1 MQNKATALLGGILPF
16 GAAFVELYFVLSS
29 LFASR
34 AYYAF
39 GFLALT
45 AGVVGLT
52 TATVTILFTY
62 FLLCA
67 EEYRWV
73 SFSLTVLSLLL
84 THLSLDGTGAPSLL
98 AVEVHSG
105 CLLTGY
111 STGCHAFLSTRSL
124 ALSCT

>member
-1 MQNKATALLGGILPF
+1 M
-16 GAAFVELYFVLSS
+16 SS

-62 FLLCA
+62 FVLCA
-67 EEYRWV
+67 EDYRYV
-73 SFSLTVLSLLL
+73 SCSRFIDTLANHAFLT
-84 THLSLDGTGAPSLL
+84 DGTG
-98 AVEVHSG
+98 EHS
-105 CLLTGY
+105 
-111 STGCHAFLSTRSL
+111 
-124 ALSCT
+124 

>member
-1 MQNKATALLGGILPF
+1 MLSGILPF
-16 GAAFVELYFVLSS
+16 GEVFCLSGMCIAINCGTGAAFVELYFVMSS

-62 FLLCA
+62 FVLCA
-67 EEYRWV
+67 EEYR
-73 SFSLTVLSLLL
+73 
-84 THLSLDGTGAPSLL
+84 
-98 AVEVHSG
+98 
-105 CLLTGY
+105 
-111 STGCHAFLSTRSL
+111 
-124 ALSCT
+124 